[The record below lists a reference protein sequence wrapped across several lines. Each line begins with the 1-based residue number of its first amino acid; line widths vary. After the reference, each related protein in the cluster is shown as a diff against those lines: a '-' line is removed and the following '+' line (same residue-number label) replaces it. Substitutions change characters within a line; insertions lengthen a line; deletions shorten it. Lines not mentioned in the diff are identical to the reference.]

1 MASGKATRRKRAAAA
16 QRPKRPVRRDTRAAD
31 RRLWVL
37 GGVVAALV
45 IAVVIGAV
53 VATSGGDESPSTD
66 GATTSAE
73 GTTLADA
80 TEAAAL
86 FDGIPQAGVALGAP
100 DAPVTMLEF
109 ADLQCPFCR
118 EFAVETLP
126 ELVEEHVRAGTLRIE
141 LRGLAFLGP
150 DSERGLRAA
159 FAASRQNKLFE
170 YTELLYYNQGGENDG
185 WLSQDLVEAAGR
197 SLPGV
202 DVARLVNDMESGAVS
217 DLIAEHAGDA
227 ERRGVNS
234 TPTVLVGPTGGELTH
249 VTLASPSDV
258 ESIEQAIAAADG

>member
-1 MASGKATRRKRAAAA
+1 
-16 QRPKRPVRRDTRAAD
+16 VRRDTRAAD

-37 GGVVAALV
+37 GGVIAAVVL
-45 IAVVIGAV
+45 AVVIGAL
-53 VATSGGDESPSTD
+53 VATSGGDDDEP
-66 GATTSAE
+66 ATTE
-73 GTTLADA
+73 GTTLTDA

-86 FDGIPQAGVALGAP
+86 FEGIPQAGVALGEP

-141 LRGLAFLGP
+141 LRGLAFLGA

-185 WLSQDLVEAAGR
+185 WLSQNLVESAGR
-197 SLPGV
+197 SLPDV
-202 DVARLVNDMESGAVS
+202 DVARLVDDMESGAVS
-217 DLIAEHAGDA
+217 DLIAEHAADA

-234 TPTVLVGPTGGELTH
+234 TPTVLVGPTGGELTQ